1 MVEAAGQE
9 GIVLKIFKKAT
20 WCLVGAGSCDP
31 RRQECRALQLL
42 LYTCTLGWYFEVWQF
57 DLMSLWWEVKCTRVM
72 RSGSPL
78 FINHPGRQ
86 NLPSFKDHPE
96 G

>member
-9 GIVLKIFKKAT
+9 GIVLKIFKKLRGVWLALD
-20 WCLVGAGSCDP
+20 LVTLEGG
-31 RRQECRALQLL
+31 ECRALQLL

>member
-9 GIVLKIFKKAT
+9 VVLKIFKKAT

-31 RRQECRALQLL
+31 RRQEWGEWGECRALQLL

-57 DLMSLWWEVKCTRVM
+57 DL
-72 RSGSPL
+72 
-78 FINHPGRQ
+78 PG
-86 NLPSFKDHPE
+86 
-96 G
+96 